1 MDIEKIK
8 NDIVDFKITDNI
20 SLEKFRLSFLS
31 KKGIIPSLFS
41 ELRNVPKEQKKEAG
55 QKINDLKK
63 LATEI
68 FEKGKL
74 DFSKAEEKSVIDDF
88 TKPDCIIIS
97 PTDG

>member
-20 SLEKFRLSFLS
+20 SLEKFRLTFLS

-55 QKINDLKK
+55 QKN
-63 LATEI
+63 
-68 FEKGKL
+68 
-74 DFSKAEEKSVIDDF
+74 
-88 TKPDCIIIS
+88 
-97 PTDG
+97 

>member
-20 SLEKFRLSFLS
+20 SLEKFRLTFLS

-74 DFSKAEEKSVIDDF
+74 DFSKAGRK
-88 TKPDCIIIS
+88 IS
-97 PTDG
+97 N